1 MASVI
6 TVDRHGRPPFKDA
19 ISIGGNR

>member
-6 TVDRHGRPPFKDA
+6 TVHGHERPPFKDA
-19 ISIGGNR
+19 ISIGGI